1 MKALL
6 VASVVSLAM
15 TSVAFSASI
24 TVSDKSPTLAGVAAA
39 TTALLLD
46 AGTKPQHIGSGIFVV
61 EVKNFHCDQRSNAA
75 ADAMSVRAGLPTLK
89 CRINSQNKRDASG
102 GQPFAEGRA
111 MVDLLQK
118 VQDSKAARA
127 PVPRSPTAP
136 WATAAPSRN
145 RSSAPSTPRS
155 TITAMAAD
163 GAAILPTGSDGAYGR
178 LMSSPWAETAAVNPP
193 STNHRHD

>member
-89 CRINSQNKRDASG
+89 CRINSQNKRDARG

-118 VQDSKAARA
+118 VQDSKAGA
-127 PVPRSPTAP
+127 SPGPAFTDCAMGHCGTF
-136 WATAAPSRN
+136 AKSIKC
-145 RSSAPSTPRS
+145 
-155 TITAMAAD
+155 TIDTKIDNYSNGGRWSCDFTD
-163 GAAILPTGSDGAYGR
+163 GQ
-178 LMSSPWAETAAVNPP
+178 
-193 STNHRHD
+193 

>member
-6 VASVVSLAM
+6 VASVVSLTM
-15 TSVAFSASI
+15 TSVALSASI

-46 AGTKPQHIGSGIFVV
+46 AGTKPQHIGGGIFVV

-118 VQDSKAARA
+118 VQDSKAGA
-127 PVPRSPTAP
+127 SPGPAFTDCAMGYCGTF
-136 WATAAPSRN
+136 AKSIKC
-145 RSSAPSTPRS
+145 
-155 TITAMAAD
+155 TIDTKIDNYSNGGRWSCDFAD
-163 GAAILPTGSDGAYGR
+163 GQ
-178 LMSSPWAETAAVNPP
+178 
-193 STNHRHD
+193 